1 MLAASHDPLLR
12 PHVGQTVDRFIDGD
26 KAVSAGDAVG
36 LQRSPRWV
44 ISDAERVRQRKVM
57 VQMAAAMAQ
66 GPLTVVFANG
76 EQVDLHPPRL
86 QIGNL
91 TVMFWLLSGLGF
103 TLAWAGLMALTARHV
118 GRNLVYATMAL
129 CQGLNLIF
137 IAVEMTTA
145 FGLPEPVT
153 RWDMPVRMA
162 LDLLTGAAIVTA
174 ACFYLQRLPGATGV
188 AATTWLIAILMAV
201 ALGFRWLPNAWW
213 ATQIAVLVF
222 GASRQQRAAR

>member
-1 MLAASHDPLLR
+1 M
-12 PHVGQTVDRFIDGD
+12 
-26 KAVSAGDAVG
+26 
-36 LQRSPRWV
+36 
-44 ISDAERVRQRKVM
+44 
-57 VQMAAAMAQ
+57 
-66 GPLTVVFANG
+66 
-76 EQVDLHPPRL
+76 
-86 QIGNL
+86 
-91 TVMFWLLSGLGF
+91 
-103 TLAWAGLMALTARHV
+103 
-118 GRNLVYATMAL
+118 
-129 CQGLNLIF
+129 NLIF

-162 LDLLTGAAIVTA
+162 LDLFTGAAIVTA

-222 GASRQQRAAR
+222 GASRQQ